1 MRMRLVVGFILLFFI
16 FLLSRVYYLSIKS
29 NVYYE
34 ELAKQNAIKT
44 EFLPPVRGQITDRN
58 GTLLAINDLGF
69 SISIKPYL
77 SIKKSNKGILDK
89 ELSELTNLFPD
100 LNASKL
106 AEIYKRNDSY
116 YNQDFIKVVDFIPY
130 DEIIPHYSEL
140 NLNKTIKIDPVVKR
154 KYPFGKLASHI
165 IGYVGKANL
174 QDVQENEIAKLSNYT
189 GKSGI
194 ERYYNDIL
202 QGEKGTRVYK
212 VNALNQEVEQLSYTP
227 AMSNDIELTIDI
239 ELQSYLTSL
248 FEGNAGAAII
258 MNVNDGSILA
268 AGSFPEYDLNP
279 FVTGISFKDWDELSN
294 SLDHPFTNKL
304 INGYYPPGSVVKMGV
319 GLSFLNSKNISPSTQ
334 YVCNG
339 SIELGGRFFRCWNRS
354 GHGPV
359 DLKHAI
365 KYSCDVYFYNG
376 SLQVGID
383 QISETLSRIGFG
395 AKTGVDLPSEFVGTL
410 PSKEWKMQRYRQSWF
425 QGDTLNT
432 AIGQGNFLA
441 TPMQIARYTAQI
453 AKGAEV
459 VPHFLKSVENNN
471 TITEDKAQ
479 DSNEIFTLFEKSQ
492 LPYIRDAM
500 YAVANEQGGTSYHYL
515 RNLEVKVAAKTGT
528 AQVVGF
534 SQADKNRVDE
544 KQLRYY
550 TRSHAW
556 VTSYAP
562 YSKPR
567 YVVTVLVEH
576 GGRTISSGVATAKIY
591 QKMIELGYF
600 KPENKANS
608 PKKN

>member
-44 EFLPPVRGQITDRN
+44 EFLPPVRGQIADRN

-239 ELQSYLTSL
+239 ELQSYLASL

-453 AKGAEV
+453 AKGGEV
-459 VPHFLKSVENNN
+459 IPHFLKSIENNN
-471 TITEDKAQ
+471 TTIENQMDENKK
-479 DSNEIFTLFEKSQ
+479 EIFTLFEKSQ

-500 YAVANEQGGTSYHYL
+500 YAVANEQGGTSYRYL
-515 RNLEVKVAAKTGT
+515 HNLDVKVAAKTGT

-534 SQADKNRVDE
+534 SQTDKNRVDE
-544 KQLRYY
+544 KQFEYY

-556 VTSYAP
+556 LTSYAP
-562 YSKPR
+562 YSKPK
-567 YVVTVLVEH
+567 YVVTVLLEH
-576 GGRTISSGVATAKIY
+576 GGRNITSGATVAKIY

-600 KPENKANS
+600 K
-608 PKKN
+608 

>member
-1 MRMRLVVGFILLFFI
+1 
-16 FLLSRVYYLSIKS
+16 
-29 NVYYE
+29 
-34 ELAKQNAIKT
+34 AIKT
-44 EFLPPVRGQITDRN
+44 KFLPPVRGQITDRN

-165 IGYVGKANL
+165 IGYIGKANL

-453 AKGAEV
+453 AKGGEV
-459 VPHFLKSVENNN
+459 IPHFLKSIENNN
-471 TITEDKAQ
+471 TTIENQMDENKK
-479 DSNEIFTLFEKSQ
+479 EIFTLFEKSQ

-500 YAVANEQGGTSYHYL
+500 YAVANEQGGTSYRYL
-515 RNLEVKVAAKTGT
+515 HNLDVKVAAKTGT

-534 SQADKNRVDE
+534 SQTDKNRVDE
-544 KQLRYY
+544 KQFEYY

-556 VTSYAP
+556 LTSYAP
-562 YSKPR
+562 YSKPK
-567 YVVTVLVEH
+567 YVVTVLLEH
-576 GGRTISSGVATAKIY
+576 GGRNITSGATVAKIY

-600 KPENKANS
+600 K
-608 PKKN
+608 

>member
-212 VNALNQEVEQLSYTP
+212 VNALNQEVKQLSYTP

-453 AKGAEV
+453 AKGGEV
-459 VPHFLKSVENNN
+459 IPHFLKSIENNN
-471 TITEDKAQ
+471 TTIENQMDENKK
-479 DSNEIFTLFEKSQ
+479 EIFTLFEKSQ

-500 YAVANEQGGTSYHYL
+500 YAVANEQGGTSYRYL
-515 RNLEVKVAAKTGT
+515 HNLNVKVAAKTGT

-534 SQADKNRVDE
+534 SQTDKNRVDE
-544 KQLRYY
+544 KQFEYY

-556 VTSYAP
+556 LTSYAP
-562 YSKPR
+562 YSKPK
-567 YVVTVLVEH
+567 YVVTVLLEH
-576 GGRTISSGVATAKIY
+576 GGRNITSGATVAKIY

-600 KPENKANS
+600 K
-608 PKKN
+608 

>member
-1 MRMRLVVGFILLFFI
+1 
-16 FLLSRVYYLSIKS
+16 
-29 NVYYE
+29 VYYE

-212 VNALNQEVEQLSYTP
+212 VNALNQEVEQLSHTP

-453 AKGAEV
+453 AKGGEV
-459 VPHFLKSVENNN
+459 IPHFLKSIENNN
-471 TITEDKAQ
+471 TTIENQMDENKK
-479 DSNEIFTLFEKSQ
+479 EIFTLFEKSQ

-500 YAVANEQGGTSYHYL
+500 YAVANEQGGTSYRYL
-515 RNLEVKVAAKTGT
+515 HNLDVKVAAKTGT

-534 SQADKNRVDE
+534 SQTDKNRVDE
-544 KQLRYY
+544 KQFEYY

-556 VTSYAP
+556 LTSYAP
-562 YSKPR
+562 YSKPK
-567 YVVTVLVEH
+567 YVVTVLLEH
-576 GGRTISSGVATAKIY
+576 GGRNITSGATVAKIY

-600 KPENKANS
+600 K
-608 PKKN
+608 

>member
-44 EFLPPVRGQITDRN
+44 EFLAPVRGQITDRN

-319 GLSFLNSKNISPSTQ
+319 GLSFLNSKNISQSTQ

-453 AKGAEV
+453 AKGGEV
-459 VPHFLKSVENNN
+459 IPHFLKSIENNN
-471 TITEDKAQ
+471 TTIENQMDENKK
-479 DSNEIFTLFEKSQ
+479 EIFTLFEKSQ

-500 YAVANEQGGTSYHYL
+500 YAVANEQGGTSYRYL
-515 RNLEVKVAAKTGT
+515 HNLDVKVAAKTGT

-534 SQADKNRVDE
+534 SQTDKNRVDE
-544 KQLRYY
+544 KQFEYY

-556 VTSYAP
+556 LTSYAP
-562 YSKPR
+562 YSKPK
-567 YVVTVLVEH
+567 YVVTVLLEH
-576 GGRTISSGVATAKIY
+576 GGRNITSGATVAKIY

-600 KPENKANS
+600 K
-608 PKKN
+608 

>member
-116 YNQDFIKVVDFIPY
+116 YNQDFFKVVDFIPY

-453 AKGAEV
+453 AKGGEV
-459 VPHFLKSVENNN
+459 IPHFLKSIENNN
-471 TITEDKAQ
+471 TTIENQMDENKK
-479 DSNEIFTLFEKSQ
+479 EIFTLFEKSQ

-500 YAVANEQGGTSYHYL
+500 YAVANEQGGTSYRYL
-515 RNLEVKVAAKTGT
+515 HNLDVKVAAKTGT

-534 SQADKNRVDE
+534 SQTDKNRVDE
-544 KQLRYY
+544 KQFEYY

-556 VTSYAP
+556 LTSYAP
-562 YSKPR
+562 YSKPK
-567 YVVTVLVEH
+567 YVVTVLLEH
-576 GGRTISSGVATAKIY
+576 GGRNITSGATVAKIY
-591 QKMIELGYF
+591 QKMIDLGYF
-600 KPENKANS
+600 K
-608 PKKN
+608 

>member
-154 KYPFGKLASHI
+154 KYPFGKSASHI

-453 AKGAEV
+453 AKGGEV
-459 VPHFLKSVENNN
+459 IPHFLKSIENNN
-471 TITEDKAQ
+471 TTIENQMDENKK
-479 DSNEIFTLFEKSQ
+479 EIFTLFEKSQ

-500 YAVANEQGGTSYHYL
+500 YAVANEQGGTSYRYL
-515 RNLEVKVAAKTGT
+515 HNLNVKVAAKTGT

-534 SQADKNRVDE
+534 SQTDKNRVDE
-544 KQLRYY
+544 KQFEYY

-556 VTSYAP
+556 LTSYAP
-562 YSKPR
+562 YSKPK
-567 YVVTVLVEH
+567 YVVTVLLEH
-576 GGRTISSGVATAKIY
+576 GGRNITSGATVAKIY

-600 KPENKANS
+600 K
-608 PKKN
+608 

>member
-44 EFLPPVRGQITDRN
+44 EFLPPVRGQIADRN

-227 AMSNDIELTIDI
+227 AKSNDIELTIDI

-453 AKGAEV
+453 AKGGEV
-459 VPHFLKSVENNN
+459 IPHFLKSIENNN
-471 TITEDKAQ
+471 TTIENQMDENKK
-479 DSNEIFTLFEKSQ
+479 EIFTLFEKSQ

-500 YAVANEQGGTSYHYL
+500 YAVANEQGGTSYRYL
-515 RNLEVKVAAKTGT
+515 HNLDVKVAAKTGT

-534 SQADKNRVDE
+534 SQTDKNRVDE
-544 KQLRYY
+544 KQFEYY

-556 VTSYAP
+556 LTSYAP
-562 YSKPR
+562 YSKPK
-567 YVVTVLVEH
+567 YVVTVLLEH
-576 GGRTISSGVATAKIY
+576 GGRNITSGATVAKIY

-600 KPENKANS
+600 K
-608 PKKN
+608 

>member
-1 MRMRLVVGFILLFFI
+1 
-16 FLLSRVYYLSIKS
+16 
-29 NVYYE
+29 
-34 ELAKQNAIKT
+34 T

-212 VNALNQEVEQLSYTP
+212 VNALNQEVEQLSHTP

-453 AKGAEV
+453 AKGGEV
-459 VPHFLKSVENNN
+459 IPHFLKSIENNN
-471 TITEDKAQ
+471 TTIENQMDENKK
-479 DSNEIFTLFEKSQ
+479 EIFTLFEKSQ

-500 YAVANEQGGTSYHYL
+500 YAVANEQGGTSYRYL
-515 RNLEVKVAAKTGT
+515 HNLDVKVAAKTGT

-534 SQADKNRVDE
+534 SQTDKNRVDE
-544 KQLRYY
+544 KQFEYY

-556 VTSYAP
+556 LTSYAP
-562 YSKPR
+562 YSKPK
-567 YVVTVLVEH
+567 YVVTVLLEH
-576 GGRTISSGVATAKIY
+576 GGRNITSGATVAKIY

-600 KPENKANS
+600 K
-608 PKKN
+608 

>member
-89 ELSELTNLFPD
+89 ELSELANLFPD

-319 GLSFLNSKNISPSTQ
+319 GLSFLNSKNISPTTQ

-339 SIELGGRFFRCWNRS
+339 NIELGGRFFRCWNRS

-453 AKGAEV
+453 AKGGEV
-459 VPHFLKSVENNN
+459 IPHFLKSIENNN
-471 TITEDKAQ
+471 TTIENQMDENKK
-479 DSNEIFTLFEKSQ
+479 EIFTLFEKSQ

-500 YAVANEQGGTSYHYL
+500 YAVANEQGGTSYRYL
-515 RNLEVKVAAKTGT
+515 HNLDVKVAAKTGT

-534 SQADKNRVDE
+534 SQTDKNRVDE
-544 KQLRYY
+544 KQFEYY

-556 VTSYAP
+556 LTSYAP
-562 YSKPR
+562 YSKPK
-567 YVVTVLVEH
+567 YVVTVLLEH
-576 GGRTISSGVATAKIY
+576 GGRNITSGATVAKIY

-600 KPENKANS
+600 K
-608 PKKN
+608 

>member
-34 ELAKQNAIKT
+34 ELAKQNAIKI

-130 DEIIPHYSEL
+130 DEIISHYSEL

-248 FEGNAGAAII
+248 LEGNAGAAII

-453 AKGAEV
+453 AKGGEV
-459 VPHFLKSVENNN
+459 IPHFLKSIENNN
-471 TITEDKAQ
+471 TTIENQMDENKK
-479 DSNEIFTLFEKSQ
+479 EIFTLFEKSQ

-500 YAVANEQGGTSYHYL
+500 YAVANEQGGTSYRYL
-515 RNLEVKVAAKTGT
+515 HNLDVKVAAKTGT

-534 SQADKNRVDE
+534 SQTDKNRVDE
-544 KQLRYY
+544 KQFEYY

-556 VTSYAP
+556 LTSYAP
-562 YSKPR
+562 YSKPK
-567 YVVTVLVEH
+567 YVVTVLLEH
-576 GGRTISSGVATAKIY
+576 GGRNITSGATVAKIY

-600 KPENKANS
+600 K
-608 PKKN
+608 

>member
-44 EFLPPVRGQITDRN
+44 EFLAPVRGQITDRN

-227 AMSNDIELTIDI
+227 AKSNDIELTIDI

-453 AKGAEV
+453 AKGGEV
-459 VPHFLKSVENNN
+459 IPHFLKSIENNN
-471 TITEDKAQ
+471 TTIENQMDENKK
-479 DSNEIFTLFEKSQ
+479 EIFTLFEKSQ

-500 YAVANEQGGTSYHYL
+500 YAVANEQGGTSYRYL
-515 RNLEVKVAAKTGT
+515 HNLDVKVAAKTGT

-534 SQADKNRVDE
+534 SQTDKNRVDE
-544 KQLRYY
+544 KQFEYY

-556 VTSYAP
+556 LTSYAP
-562 YSKPR
+562 YSKPK
-567 YVVTVLVEH
+567 YVVTVLLEH
-576 GGRTISSGVATAKIY
+576 GGRNITSGATVAKIY
-591 QKMIELGYF
+591 Q
-600 KPENKANS
+600 
-608 PKKN
+608 

>member
-453 AKGAEV
+453 AKGGEV
-459 VPHFLKSVENNN
+459 IPHFLKSIENNN
-471 TITEDKAQ
+471 TTIENQMDENKK
-479 DSNEIFTLFEKSQ
+479 EIFTLFEKSQ

-500 YAVANEQGGTSYHYL
+500 YAVANEQGGTSYRYL
-515 RNLEVKVAAKTGT
+515 HNLHVKVAAKTGT

-534 SQADKNRVDE
+534 SQTDKNRVDE
-544 KQLRYY
+544 KQFEYY

-556 VTSYAP
+556 LTSYAP
-562 YSKPR
+562 YSKPK
-567 YVVTVLVEH
+567 YVVTVLLEH
-576 GGRTISSGVATAKIY
+576 GGRNITSGATVAKIY

-600 KPENKANS
+600 K
-608 PKKN
+608 

>member
-34 ELAKQNAIKT
+34 DLAKQNAIKT
-44 EFLPPVRGQITDRN
+44 EFLAPVRGQITDRN

-212 VNALNQEVEQLSYTP
+212 VNALNQEVEQLSYIP
-227 AMSNDIELTIDI
+227 AKSNDIELTIDI

-395 AKTGVDLPSEFVGTL
+395 VKTGVDLPSEFVGTL

-453 AKGAEV
+453 AKGGEV
-459 VPHFLKSVENNN
+459 IPHFLKSIENNN
-471 TITEDKAQ
+471 TTIENQMDENKK
-479 DSNEIFTLFEKSQ
+479 EIFTLFEKSQ

-500 YAVANEQGGTSYHYL
+500 YAVANEQGGTSYRYL
-515 RNLEVKVAAKTGT
+515 HNLDVKVAAKTGT

-534 SQADKNRVDE
+534 SQTDKNRVDE
-544 KQLRYY
+544 KQFEYY

-556 VTSYAP
+556 LTSYAP
-562 YSKPR
+562 YSKPK
-567 YVVTVLVEH
+567 YVVTVLLEH
-576 GGRTISSGVATAKIY
+576 GGRNITSGATVAKIY
-591 QKMIELGYF
+591 QKMIDLGYF
-600 KPENKANS
+600 K
-608 PKKN
+608 

>member
-44 EFLPPVRGQITDRN
+44 EFLPPVRGQIADRN

-89 ELSELTNLFPD
+89 ELSELINLFPD

-319 GLSFLNSKNISPSTQ
+319 GLSFLNSKNISLSTQ

-395 AKTGVDLPSEFVGTL
+395 VKTGVDLPSEFVGTL

-453 AKGAEV
+453 AKGGEV
-459 VPHFLKSVENNN
+459 IPHFLKSIENNN
-471 TITEDKAQ
+471 TTIENQMDENKK
-479 DSNEIFTLFEKSQ
+479 EIFTLFEKSQ

-500 YAVANEQGGTSYHYL
+500 YAVANEQGGTSYRYL
-515 RNLEVKVAAKTGT
+515 HNLDVKVAAKTGT

-534 SQADKNRVDE
+534 SQTDKNRVDE
-544 KQLRYY
+544 KQFEYY

-556 VTSYAP
+556 LTSYAP
-562 YSKPR
+562 YSKPK
-567 YVVTVLVEH
+567 YVVTVLLEH
-576 GGRTISSGVATAKIY
+576 GGRNITSGATVAKIY
-591 QKMIELGYF
+591 QKMIDLGYF
-600 KPENKANS
+600 K
-608 PKKN
+608 

>member
-44 EFLPPVRGQITDRN
+44 EFLAPVRGQITDRN

-227 AMSNDIELTIDI
+227 AKSNDIELTIDI

-453 AKGAEV
+453 AKGGEV
-459 VPHFLKSVENNN
+459 IPHFLKSIENNN
-471 TITEDKAQ
+471 TTIENQMDENKK
-479 DSNEIFTLFEKSQ
+479 EIFTLFEKSQ

-500 YAVANEQGGTSYHYL
+500 YAVANEQGGTSYRYL
-515 RNLEVKVAAKTGT
+515 HNLDVKVAAKTGT

-534 SQADKNRVDE
+534 SQTDKNRVDE
-544 KQLRYY
+544 KQFEYY

-556 VTSYAP
+556 LTSYAP
-562 YSKPR
+562 YSKPK
-567 YVVTVLVEH
+567 YVVTVLLEY
-576 GGRTISSGVATAKIY
+576 GGRNITSGATVAKIY

-600 KPENKANS
+600 K
-608 PKKN
+608 

>member
-165 IGYVGKANL
+165 IGYVGEANL

-212 VNALNQEVEQLSYTP
+212 VNALNQEVEQLSHTP

-453 AKGAEV
+453 AKGGEV
-459 VPHFLKSVENNN
+459 IPHFLKSIENNN
-471 TITEDKAQ
+471 TTIENQMDENKK
-479 DSNEIFTLFEKSQ
+479 EIFTLFEKSQ

-500 YAVANEQGGTSYHYL
+500 YAVANEQGGTSYRYL
-515 RNLEVKVAAKTGT
+515 HNLDVKVAAKTGT

-534 SQADKNRVDE
+534 SQTDKNRVDE
-544 KQLRYY
+544 KQFEYY

-556 VTSYAP
+556 LTSYAP
-562 YSKPR
+562 YSKPK
-567 YVVTVLVEH
+567 YVVTVLLEH
-576 GGRTISSGVATAKIY
+576 GGRNITSGATVAKIY

-600 KPENKANS
+600 K
-608 PKKN
+608 

>member
-453 AKGAEV
+453 AKGGEV
-459 VPHFLKSVENNN
+459 IPHFLKSIENNN
-471 TITEDKAQ
+471 TTIENQMDENKK
-479 DSNEIFTLFEKSQ
+479 EIFTLFEKSQ

-500 YAVANEQGGTSYHYL
+500 YAVANEQRGTSYRYL
-515 RNLEVKVAAKTGT
+515 HNLDVKVAAKTGT

-534 SQADKNRVDE
+534 SQTDKNRVDE
-544 KQLRYY
+544 KQFEYY

-556 VTSYAP
+556 LTSYAP
-562 YSKPR
+562 YSKPK
-567 YVVTVLVEH
+567 YVVTVLLEH
-576 GGRTISSGVATAKIY
+576 GGRNITSGATVAKIY
-591 QKMIELGYF
+591 QKMIDLGYF
-600 KPENKANS
+600 K
-608 PKKN
+608 

>member
-106 AEIYKRNDSY
+106 AEIYKRNDSH

-453 AKGAEV
+453 AKGGEV
-459 VPHFLKSVENNN
+459 IPHFLKSIENNN
-471 TITEDKAQ
+471 TTIENQMDENKK
-479 DSNEIFTLFEKSQ
+479 EIFTLFEKSQ

-500 YAVANEQGGTSYHYL
+500 YAVANEQGGTSYRYL
-515 RNLEVKVAAKTGT
+515 HNLDVKVAAKTGT

-534 SQADKNRVDE
+534 SQTDKNRVDE
-544 KQLRYY
+544 KQFEYY

-556 VTSYAP
+556 LTSYAP
-562 YSKPR
+562 YSKPK
-567 YVVTVLVEH
+567 YVVTVLLEH
-576 GGRTISSGVATAKIY
+576 GGRNITSGATVAKIY

-600 KPENKANS
+600 K
-608 PKKN
+608 

>member
-395 AKTGVDLPSEFVGTL
+395 TKTGVDLPSEFVGTL

-453 AKGAEV
+453 AKGGEV
-459 VPHFLKSVENNN
+459 IPHFLKSIENNN
-471 TITEDKAQ
+471 TTIENQMDENKK
-479 DSNEIFTLFEKSQ
+479 EIFTLFEKSQ

-500 YAVANEQGGTSYHYL
+500 YAVANEQGGTSYRYL
-515 RNLEVKVAAKTGT
+515 HNLDVKVAAKTGT

-534 SQADKNRVDE
+534 SQTDKNRVDE
-544 KQLRYY
+544 KQFEYY

-556 VTSYAP
+556 LTSYAP
-562 YSKPR
+562 YSKPK
-567 YVVTVLVEH
+567 YVVTVLLEH
-576 GGRTISSGVATAKIY
+576 GGRNITSGATVAKIY

-600 KPENKANS
+600 K
-608 PKKN
+608 

>member
-248 FEGNAGAAII
+248 FKGNAGAAII

-453 AKGAEV
+453 AKGGEV
-459 VPHFLKSVENNN
+459 IPHFLKSIENNN
-471 TITEDKAQ
+471 TTIENQMDENKK
-479 DSNEIFTLFEKSQ
+479 EIFTLFEKSQ

-500 YAVANEQGGTSYHYL
+500 YAVANEQGGTSYRYL
-515 RNLEVKVAAKTGT
+515 HNLDVKVAAKTGT

-534 SQADKNRVDE
+534 SQTDKNRVDE
-544 KQLRYY
+544 KQFEYY

-556 VTSYAP
+556 LTSYAP
-562 YSKPR
+562 YSKPK
-567 YVVTVLVEH
+567 YVVTVLLEH
-576 GGRTISSGVATAKIY
+576 GGRNITSGATVAKIY

-600 KPENKANS
+600 K
-608 PKKN
+608 

>member
-1 MRMRLVVGFILLFFI
+1 
-16 FLLSRVYYLSIKS
+16 
-29 NVYYE
+29 E

-453 AKGAEV
+453 AKGGEV
-459 VPHFLKSVENNN
+459 IPHFLKSIENNN
-471 TITEDKAQ
+471 TTIENQMDENKK
-479 DSNEIFTLFEKSQ
+479 EIFTLFEKSQ

-500 YAVANEQGGTSYHYL
+500 YAVANEQGGTSYRYL
-515 RNLEVKVAAKTGT
+515 HNLDVKVAAKTGT

-534 SQADKNRVDE
+534 SQTDKNRVDE
-544 KQLRYY
+544 KQFEYY

-556 VTSYAP
+556 LTSYAP
-562 YSKPR
+562 YSKPK
-567 YVVTVLVEH
+567 YVVTVLLEH
-576 GGRTISSGVATAKIY
+576 GGRNITSGATVAKIY

-600 KPENKANS
+600 K
-608 PKKN
+608 

>member
-212 VNALNQEVEQLSYTP
+212 VNVLNQEVEQLSYTP

-453 AKGAEV
+453 AKGGEV
-459 VPHFLKSVENNN
+459 IPHFLKSIENNN
-471 TITEDKAQ
+471 TTIENQMDENKK
-479 DSNEIFTLFEKSQ
+479 EIFTLFEKSQ

-500 YAVANEQGGTSYHYL
+500 YAVANEQGGTSYRYL
-515 RNLEVKVAAKTGT
+515 HNLDVKVAAKTGT

-534 SQADKNRVDE
+534 SQTDKNRVDE
-544 KQLRYY
+544 KQFEYY

-556 VTSYAP
+556 LTSYAP
-562 YSKPR
+562 YSKPK
-567 YVVTVLVEH
+567 YVVTVLLEH
-576 GGRTISSGVATAKIY
+576 GGRNITSGATVAKIY

-600 KPENKANS
+600 K
-608 PKKN
+608 

>member
-453 AKGAEV
+453 AKGGEV
-459 VPHFLKSVENNN
+459 IPHFLKSIENNN
-471 TITEDKAQ
+471 TTIENQMDENKK
-479 DSNEIFTLFEKSQ
+479 EIFTLFEKSQ

-500 YAVANEQGGTSYHYL
+500 YAVANEQGGTSYRYL
-515 RNLEVKVAAKTGT
+515 HNLDVKVAAKTGT

-534 SQADKNRVDE
+534 SQTDKNRVDE
-544 KQLRYY
+544 KQFEYY

-556 VTSYAP
+556 LASYAP
-562 YSKPR
+562 YSKPK
-567 YVVTVLVEH
+567 YVVTVLLEH
-576 GGRTISSGVATAKIY
+576 GGRNITSGATVAKIY

-600 KPENKANS
+600 K
-608 PKKN
+608 

>member
-165 IGYVGKANL
+165 IGYVGKTNL

-453 AKGAEV
+453 AKGGEV
-459 VPHFLKSVENNN
+459 IPHFLKSIENNN
-471 TITEDKAQ
+471 TTIENQMDENKK
-479 DSNEIFTLFEKSQ
+479 EIFTLFEKSQ

-500 YAVANEQGGTSYHYL
+500 YAVANEQGGTSYRYL
-515 RNLEVKVAAKTGT
+515 HNLNVKVAAKTGT

-534 SQADKNRVDE
+534 SQTDKNRVDE
-544 KQLRYY
+544 KQFEYY

-556 VTSYAP
+556 LTSYAP
-562 YSKPR
+562 YSKPK
-567 YVVTVLVEH
+567 YVVTVLLEH
-576 GGRTISSGVATAKIY
+576 GGRNITSGATVAKIY

-600 KPENKANS
+600 K
-608 PKKN
+608 

>member
-1 MRMRLVVGFILLFFI
+1 
-16 FLLSRVYYLSIKS
+16 
-29 NVYYE
+29 
-34 ELAKQNAIKT
+34 
-44 EFLPPVRGQITDRN
+44 PVRGQITDRN

-453 AKGAEV
+453 AKGGEV
-459 VPHFLKSVENNN
+459 IPHFLKSIENNN
-471 TITEDKAQ
+471 TTIENQMDENKK
-479 DSNEIFTLFEKSQ
+479 EIFTLFEKSQ

-500 YAVANEQGGTSYHYL
+500 YAVANEQGGTSYRYL
-515 RNLEVKVAAKTGT
+515 HNLNVKVAAKTGT

-534 SQADKNRVDE
+534 SQTDKNRVDE
-544 KQLRYY
+544 KQFEYY

-556 VTSYAP
+556 LTSYAP
-562 YSKPR
+562 YSKPK
-567 YVVTVLVEH
+567 YVVTVLLEH
-576 GGRTISSGVATAKIY
+576 GGRNITSGATVAKIY

-600 KPENKANS
+600 K
-608 PKKN
+608 

>member
-16 FLLSRVYYLSIKS
+16 FLLSRVYCLSIKS

-453 AKGAEV
+453 AKGGEV
-459 VPHFLKSVENNN
+459 IPHFLKSIENNN
-471 TITEDKAQ
+471 TTIENQMDENKK
-479 DSNEIFTLFEKSQ
+479 EIFTLFEKSQ

-500 YAVANEQGGTSYHYL
+500 YAVANEQGGTSYRYL
-515 RNLEVKVAAKTGT
+515 HNLDVKVAAKTGT

-534 SQADKNRVDE
+534 SQTDKNRVDE
-544 KQLRYY
+544 KQFEYY

-556 VTSYAP
+556 LTSYAP
-562 YSKPR
+562 YSKPK
-567 YVVTVLVEH
+567 YVVTVLLEH
-576 GGRTISSGVATAKIY
+576 GGRNITSGATVAKIY

-600 KPENKANS
+600 K
-608 PKKN
+608 

>member
-16 FLLSRVYYLSIKS
+16 FLLSCVYYLSIKS

-453 AKGAEV
+453 AKGGEV
-459 VPHFLKSVENNN
+459 IPHFLKSIENNN
-471 TITEDKAQ
+471 TTIENQMDENKK
-479 DSNEIFTLFEKSQ
+479 EIFTLFEKSQ

-500 YAVANEQGGTSYHYL
+500 YAVANEQGGTSYRYL
-515 RNLEVKVAAKTGT
+515 HNLDVKVAAKTGT

-534 SQADKNRVDE
+534 SQTDKNRVDE
-544 KQLRYY
+544 KQFEYY

-556 VTSYAP
+556 LTSYAP
-562 YSKPR
+562 YSKPK
-567 YVVTVLVEH
+567 YVVTVLLEH
-576 GGRTISSGVATAKIY
+576 GGRNITSGATVAKIY

-600 KPENKANS
+600 K
-608 PKKN
+608 

>member
-319 GLSFLNSKNISPSTQ
+319 GLSFLNSKNISQSTQ

-453 AKGAEV
+453 AKGGEV
-459 VPHFLKSVENNN
+459 IPHFLKSIENNN
-471 TITEDKAQ
+471 TTIENQMDENKK
-479 DSNEIFTLFEKSQ
+479 EIFTLFEKSQ

-500 YAVANEQGGTSYHYL
+500 YAVANEQGGTSYRYL
-515 RNLEVKVAAKTGT
+515 HNLDVKVAAKTGT

-534 SQADKNRVDE
+534 SQTDKNRVDE
-544 KQLRYY
+544 KQFEYY

-556 VTSYAP
+556 LTSYAP
-562 YSKPR
+562 YSKPK
-567 YVVTVLVEH
+567 YVVTVLLEH
-576 GGRTISSGVATAKIY
+576 GGRNITSGATVAKIY

-600 KPENKANS
+600 K
-608 PKKN
+608 

>member
-395 AKTGVDLPSEFVGTL
+395 AKTGVDLPSEFVGIL

-453 AKGAEV
+453 AKGGEV
-459 VPHFLKSVENNN
+459 IPHFLKSIENNN
-471 TITEDKAQ
+471 TTIENQMDENKK
-479 DSNEIFTLFEKSQ
+479 EIFTLFEKSQ

-500 YAVANEQGGTSYHYL
+500 YAVANEQGGTSYRYL
-515 RNLEVKVAAKTGT
+515 HNLDVKVAAKTGT

-534 SQADKNRVDE
+534 SQTDKNRVDE
-544 KQLRYY
+544 KQFEYY

-556 VTSYAP
+556 LTSYAP
-562 YSKPR
+562 YSKPK
-567 YVVTVLVEH
+567 YVVTVLLEH
-576 GGRTISSGVATAKIY
+576 GGRNITSGATVAKIY

-600 KPENKANS
+600 K
-608 PKKN
+608 

>member
-44 EFLPPVRGQITDRN
+44 EFLAPVRGQITDRN

-89 ELSELTNLFPD
+89 ELSELANLFPD

-106 AEIYKRNDSY
+106 AEIYKRSDSY

-319 GLSFLNSKNISPSTQ
+319 GLSFLNSKNISPTTQ

-432 AIGQGNFLA
+432 AIGQGSFLT

-453 AKGAEV
+453 AKGGEV
-459 VPHFLKSVENNN
+459 IPHFLKSIENNN
-471 TITEDKAQ
+471 TTIENQMDENKK
-479 DSNEIFTLFEKSQ
+479 EIFTLFEKSQ

-500 YAVANEQGGTSYHYL
+500 YAVANEQGGTSYRYL
-515 RNLEVKVAAKTGT
+515 HNLDVKVAAKTGT

-534 SQADKNRVDE
+534 SQTDKNRVDE
-544 KQLRYY
+544 KQFEYY

-556 VTSYAP
+556 LTSYAP
-562 YSKPR
+562 YSKPK
-567 YVVTVLVEH
+567 YVVTVLLEH
-576 GGRTISSGVATAKIY
+576 GGRNITSGTTVAKIY

-600 KPENKANS
+600 K
-608 PKKN
+608 

>member
-212 VNALNQEVEQLSYTP
+212 VNALNQEVEQLSHTP

-453 AKGAEV
+453 AKGGEV
-459 VPHFLKSVENNN
+459 IPHFLKSIENNN
-471 TITEDKAQ
+471 TTIENQMDENKK
-479 DSNEIFTLFEKSQ
+479 EIFTLFEKSQ

-500 YAVANEQGGTSYHYL
+500 YAVANEQGGTSYRYL
-515 RNLEVKVAAKTGT
+515 HNLNVKVAAKTGT

-534 SQADKNRVDE
+534 SQTDKNRVDE
-544 KQLRYY
+544 KQFEYY

-556 VTSYAP
+556 LTSYAP
-562 YSKPR
+562 YSKPK
-567 YVVTVLVEH
+567 YVVTVLLEH
-576 GGRTISSGVATAKIY
+576 GGRNITSGATVAKIY

-600 KPENKANS
+600 K
-608 PKKN
+608 

>member
-279 FVTGISFKDWDELSN
+279 FVTGISFKDWDEFSN

-453 AKGAEV
+453 AKGGEV
-459 VPHFLKSVENNN
+459 IPHFLKSIENNN
-471 TITEDKAQ
+471 TTIENQMDENKK
-479 DSNEIFTLFEKSQ
+479 EIFTLFEKSQ

-500 YAVANEQGGTSYHYL
+500 YAVANEQGGTSYRYL
-515 RNLEVKVAAKTGT
+515 HNLNVKVAAKTGT

-534 SQADKNRVDE
+534 SQTDKNRVDE
-544 KQLRYY
+544 KQFEYY

-556 VTSYAP
+556 LTSYAP
-562 YSKPR
+562 YSKPK
-567 YVVTVLVEH
+567 YVVTVLLEH
-576 GGRTISSGVATAKIY
+576 GGRNITSGATVAKIY

-600 KPENKANS
+600 K
-608 PKKN
+608 

>member
-453 AKGAEV
+453 AKGGKV
-459 VPHFLKSVENNN
+459 IPHFLKSIENNN
-471 TITEDKAQ
+471 TTIENQMDENKK
-479 DSNEIFTLFEKSQ
+479 EIFTLFEKSQ

-500 YAVANEQGGTSYHYL
+500 YAVANEQGGTSYRYL
-515 RNLEVKVAAKTGT
+515 HNLDVKVAAKTGT

-534 SQADKNRVDE
+534 SQTDKNRVDE
-544 KQLRYY
+544 KQFEYY

-556 VTSYAP
+556 LTSYAP
-562 YSKPR
+562 YSKPK
-567 YVVTVLVEH
+567 YVVTVFLEH
-576 GGRTISSGVATAKIY
+576 GGRNITSGATVAKIY

-600 KPENKANS
+600 K
-608 PKKN
+608 

>member
-1 MRMRLVVGFILLFFI
+1 
-16 FLLSRVYYLSIKS
+16 
-29 NVYYE
+29 
-34 ELAKQNAIKT
+34 
-44 EFLPPVRGQITDRN
+44 
-58 GTLLAINDLGF
+58 TLLAINDLGF

-453 AKGAEV
+453 AKGGEV
-459 VPHFLKSVENNN
+459 IPHFLKSIENNN
-471 TITEDKAQ
+471 TTIENQMDENKK
-479 DSNEIFTLFEKSQ
+479 EIFTLFEKSQ

-500 YAVANEQGGTSYHYL
+500 YAVANEQGGTSYRYL
-515 RNLEVKVAAKTGT
+515 HNLDVKVAAKTGT

-534 SQADKNRVDE
+534 SQTDKNRVDE
-544 KQLRYY
+544 KQFEYY

-556 VTSYAP
+556 LTSYAP
-562 YSKPR
+562 YSKPK
-567 YVVTVLVEH
+567 YVVTVLLEH
-576 GGRTISSGVATAKIY
+576 GGRNITSGATVAKIY
-591 QKMIELGYF
+591 QKMIDLGYF
-600 KPENKANS
+600 K
-608 PKKN
+608 

>member
-165 IGYVGKANL
+165 IGYAGKANL

-453 AKGAEV
+453 AKGGEV
-459 VPHFLKSVENNN
+459 IPHFLKSIENNN
-471 TITEDKAQ
+471 TTIENQMDENKK
-479 DSNEIFTLFEKSQ
+479 EIFTLFEKSQ

-500 YAVANEQGGTSYHYL
+500 YAVANEQGGTSYRYL
-515 RNLEVKVAAKTGT
+515 HNLNVKVAAKTGT

-534 SQADKNRVDE
+534 SQTDKNRVDE
-544 KQLRYY
+544 KQFEYY

-556 VTSYAP
+556 LTSYAP
-562 YSKPR
+562 YSKPK
-567 YVVTVLVEH
+567 YVVTVLLEH
-576 GGRTISSGVATAKIY
+576 GGRNITSGATVAKIY

-600 KPENKANS
+600 K
-608 PKKN
+608 

>member
-140 NLNKTIKIDPVVKR
+140 NLNKTIKIDPAVKR

-453 AKGAEV
+453 AKGGEV
-459 VPHFLKSVENNN
+459 IPHFLKSIENNN
-471 TITEDKAQ
+471 TTIENQMDENKK
-479 DSNEIFTLFEKSQ
+479 EIFTLFEKSQ

-500 YAVANEQGGTSYHYL
+500 YAVANEQGGTSYRYL
-515 RNLEVKVAAKTGT
+515 HNLNVKVAAKTGT

-534 SQADKNRVDE
+534 SQTDKNRVDE
-544 KQLRYY
+544 KQFEYY

-556 VTSYAP
+556 LTSYAP
-562 YSKPR
+562 YSKPK
-567 YVVTVLVEH
+567 YVVTVLLEH
-576 GGRTISSGVATAKIY
+576 GGRNITSGATVAKIY

-600 KPENKANS
+600 K
-608 PKKN
+608 

>member
-453 AKGAEV
+453 AKGGEV
-459 VPHFLKSVENNN
+459 IPHFLKSIENNN
-471 TITEDKAQ
+471 TTIENQMDENKK
-479 DSNEIFTLFEKSQ
+479 EIFTLFEKSQ

-500 YAVANEQGGTSYHYL
+500 YVVANEQGGTSYRYL
-515 RNLEVKVAAKTGT
+515 HNLNVKVAAKTGT

-534 SQADKNRVDE
+534 SQTDKNRVDE
-544 KQLRYY
+544 KQFEYY

-556 VTSYAP
+556 LTSYAP
-562 YSKPR
+562 YSKPK
-567 YVVTVLVEH
+567 YVVTVLLEH
-576 GGRTISSGVATAKIY
+576 GGRNITSGATVAKIY

-600 KPENKANS
+600 K
-608 PKKN
+608 

>member
-44 EFLPPVRGQITDRN
+44 EFLAPVRGQITDRN

-77 SIKKSNKGILDK
+77 SIKKSSKGILDK

-410 PSKEWKMQRYRQSWF
+410 PSKEWKMKRYRQSWF

-453 AKGAEV
+453 AKGGEV
-459 VPHFLKSVENNN
+459 IPHFLKSIENNN
-471 TITEDKAQ
+471 TTIENQMDENKK
-479 DSNEIFTLFEKSQ
+479 EIFTLFEKSQ

-500 YAVANEQGGTSYHYL
+500 YAVANEQGGTSYRYL
-515 RNLEVKVAAKTGT
+515 HNLDVKVAAKTGT

-534 SQADKNRVDE
+534 SQTDKNRVDE
-544 KQLRYY
+544 KQFEYY

-556 VTSYAP
+556 LTSYAP
-562 YSKPR
+562 YSKPK
-567 YVVTVLVEH
+567 YVVTVLLEH
-576 GGRTISSGVATAKIY
+576 GGRNITSGATVAKIY

-600 KPENKANS
+600 K
-608 PKKN
+608 

>member
-140 NLNKTIKIDPVVKR
+140 NLNKTIKIDPIVKR

-453 AKGAEV
+453 AKGGEV
-459 VPHFLKSVENNN
+459 IPHFLKSIENNN
-471 TITEDKAQ
+471 NTTIENQMDENKK
-479 DSNEIFTLFEKSQ
+479 EIFTLFEKSQ

-500 YAVANEQGGTSYHYL
+500 YAVANEQGGTSYRYL
-515 RNLEVKVAAKTGT
+515 HNLDVKVAAKTGT

-534 SQADKNRVDE
+534 SQTDKNRVDE
-544 KQLRYY
+544 KQFEYY

-556 VTSYAP
+556 LTSYAP
-562 YSKPR
+562 YSKPK
-567 YVVTVLVEH
+567 YVVTVLLEH
-576 GGRTISSGVATAKIY
+576 GGRNITSGATVAKIY

-600 KPENKANS
+600 K
-608 PKKN
+608 